1 MLLVFGKTLDLFI
14 DFIYQMEEFMFLM
27 MVKIRFLIMILDF
40 LPMIYISI
48 GMILFSFSLKDKNS
62 SLHDEKYQNKIRVRI
77 ILVIILSEIIAIIIV
92 TNISIISILY
102 PIVVIPSLVTIV
114 WLFNFAHRNK
124 RLSQVNNK
132 ILWIGFAAYLISQII
147 RPLSQFIIGESP
159 LFVIFAEAIDLG
171 IFIVIFIGF
180 YKKSNYSVE

>member
-1 MLLVFGKTLDLFI
+1 
-14 DFIYQMEEFMFLM
+14 
-27 MVKIRFLIMILDF
+27 MILDF

-48 GMILFSFSLKDKNS
+48 GMILFSLSLKDKNKA
-62 SLHDEKYQNKIRVRI
+62 LREEKHQNKIRVRI
-77 ILVIILSEIIAIIIV
+77 ILVIMLSEIIAIILV
-92 TNISIISILY
+92 NSISIISILY

-124 RLSQVNNK
+124 RLAQVNTR
-132 ILWIGFAAYLISQII
+132 ILWIGFTAYLISQIV
-147 RPLSQFIIGESP
+147 RPLAQFILGESP
-159 LFVIFAEAIDLG
+159 IFVIFAEALDLG